1 MKSFY
6 DIAAVKARAPVIE
19 PTRQQLAA
27 IEAGQSSFLEGPAG
41 TGKSLALQY
50 RMLNLLKTG
59 QPAYTLLVLVAE
71 PEHVEPYLATIQ
83 QTAPRPYTELLI
95 TTYTH
100 LARQMVTLFW
110 PLLARQAGFERP
122 FQPPTFLSYD
132 LAQLLMWKSVAPML
146 DEGAFADLPMRPQQI
161 VSQLLDTLNRAA
173 LNGLTLEE
181 ASSRQARTWAGEQ
194 DHLRHLASAA
204 SAADHFR
211 QICLANNLLDLSL
224 VVQVFDTQLVRHS
237 EFRRYF
243 SERFRHLIVDNLEE
257 QTPAGQ
263 NFISDLMVSTET
275 TALAYDS
282 GGGYKR
288 FMAAD
293 PKGANQFFS
302 RCQNVFYFEDSYT
315 TRPALP
321 DLANLVEN
329 YLLDA
334 KNPSPNAGQ
343 AIAGIIGGRYRREM
357 VNDLARYLAELI
369 QEKDLALHEVAIIA
383 PYLDSTLR
391 YTLAQALRNE
401 GLPYF
406 LLRRRSSPRDEPR
419 VRAWLTWLA
428 LAHPEWG
435 IVPVVYD
442 VAEALSLS
450 IAGMDPARAQLV
462 AERLYDPGGPMLLPA
477 ELLSLEI
484 AGRTGLHLVELV
496 EELRLWLRDNGRGMY
511 PVDVFLHRLFT
522 MLLATPRFQPEPD
535 LRGAAVCDWL
545 VRTAGR
551 LRWAAEPMGYRTTR
565 DQGVAFIEGIQK
577 GLVSANPPDIGDPPD
592 PAGMMVSTI
601 YGYLLAGRPVRYQ
614 VWLETAASGWWD
626 IPRQP
631 LSNAFVLAQSWDPEQ
646 PWTMTEDF
654 AVRNELLSRI
664 VQGLTS
670 RCSEGIILAS
680 SDLDRRGA
688 RQDGPLWRALYP
700 VRKSGVES

>member
-1 MKSFY
+1 MIK
-6 DIAAVKARAPVIE
+6 PN
-19 PTRQQLAA
+19 QLQLAA

-41 TGKSLALQY
+41 TGKSVALRH
-50 RMLNLLKTG
+50 RMLDLLKAG
-59 QPAYTLLVLVAE
+59 QPAYTLLLLVAE
-71 PEHVEPYLATIQ
+71 PEHIEPYLATIQ
-83 QTAPRPYTELLI
+83 QAALGPYSELFV
-95 TTYTH
+95 TTYSH

-110 PLLARQAGFERP
+110 PLLARPAGFERP
-122 FQPPTFLSYD
+122 FRPPTFLSYD
-132 LAQLLMWKSVAPML
+132 LAQLLMWQNVAPML

-181 ASSRQARTWAGEQ
+181 ATSRQARTWAGEQ

-204 SAADHFR
+204 EAAGHFR
-211 QICLANNLLDLSL
+211 RVCLANNLLDLSL
-224 VVQVFDTQLVRHS
+224 VVQVFDTQLVRHP

-263 NFISDLMVSTET
+263 NFISDLMDSTET

-288 FMAAD
+288 FLAAD

-302 RCQNVFYFEDSYT
+302 RCRHAFHFEDSFT
-315 TRPALP
+315 TSPALTH
-321 DLANLVEN
+321 LANLVEN
-329 YLLDA
+329 HLVGADNLAPD
-334 KNPSPNAGQ
+334 AGQ
-343 AIAGIIGGRYRREM
+343 AIGGIIGGRYRREM
-357 VNDLARYLAELI
+357 VNDLARYLAQLI
-369 QEKDLALHEVAIIA
+369 RDKGIAPHEVAIIA
-383 PYLDSTLR
+383 PYLDGALR
-391 YTLAQALRNE
+391 YTLTQALRNE

-419 VRAWLTWLA
+419 VRAWITWLA

-435 IVPVVYD
+435 IVPVAYD
-442 VAEALSLS
+442 VAEALTLS

-462 AERLYDPGGPMLLPA
+462 TERLYDPGGPALLEA
-477 ELLSLEI
+477 ELLTPEI
-484 AGRTGLHLVELV
+484 AERTGFHLVELV
-496 EELRLWLRDNGRGMY
+496 EELRLWLLENGSGEH
-511 PVDVFLHRLFT
+511 PIDVFLHRLFNL
-522 MLLATPRFQPEPD
+522 LLATPRFQPEPD

-551 LRWAAEPMGYRTTR
+551 LRRAAEPMGYRSNR
-565 DQGVAFIEGIQK
+565 EQGVAFIDGIYK
-577 GLVSANPPDIGDPPD
+577 GLVTANPPDIGDPPD
-592 PAGMMVSTI
+592 PSGVMISTI

-646 PWTMTEDF
+646 QWTMTEDYDI
-654 AVRNELLSRI
+654 RNELLSRI
-664 VQGLTS
+664 VRGLTN
-670 RCSEGIILAS
+670 RCREGIILAS

-700 VRKSGVES
+700 VRKSRVEV